1 MRVRVAPGARY
12 PTDAMKLWY
21 AVEHHLARGV
31 LLSAQTKKNQD
42 RLIDPFHVFGV
53 EIYGCIEAVILQT
66 DRRSRLARPWRRF
79 FGFLRFRS
87 AAPQPSLLER
97 A

>member
-1 MRVRVAPGARY
+1 
-12 PTDAMKLWY
+12 MKLWY

-53 EIYGCIEAVILQT
+53 EIYGCIDAVILQNN
-66 DRRSRLARPWRRF
+66 RRSRLARAWRRRASI
-79 FGFLRFRS
+79 FLYLFWLRS
-87 AAPQPSLLER
+87 AAAALTTT
-97 A
+97 